1 MDSNLLRLAARLLDD
16 ETPYAIA
23 TVVRR
28 ERPSSA
34 ASGNTAVVTADGTV
48 HGWIGGSC
56 TLPEVTR
63 HAMAS
68 LADRQPRL
76 LAFGG
81 SPEPRGDII
90 SVPMSCGSEGKVEVH
105 INPVYPA
112 PRLVVAGASPIA
124 DAVARLGEAMGYR
137 VVVAG
142 GGDAAAAADSGEAP
156 TGTRVETLD
165 GQLAARY
172 AARPPG
178 AALYAVVATMG
189 QGDEDA
195 VEQLLAARADYLGV
209 VVSPKRMGQVRE
221 YLAARGVCRSRSAKV
236 RGPAGLDIGA
246 VRPEEVAISILAE
259 IVALARTGSGVAE
272 PDTEEPRAGEPRAGA
287 TDREGPIAAEQ
298 GAAEW
303 RAGEVAAGKDA
314 QTPAGATATATDPVC
329 GMTVPADG
337 SRPSSTYQGQT
348 VHFCCPG
355 CRARFE
361 ADPAAYV

>member
-1 MDSNLLRLAARLLDD
+1 M
-16 ETPYAIA
+16 
-23 TVVRR
+23 
-28 ERPSSA
+28 
-34 ASGNTAVVTADGTV
+34 
-48 HGWIGGSC
+48 
-56 TLPEVTR
+56 TR
-63 HAMAS
+63 HAIAS
-68 LADRQPRL
+68 LAERQPRL

-81 SPEPRGDII
+81 AAEPRSDVI

-112 PRLVVAGASPIA
+112 PRLVVVGASPIA

-137 VVVAG
+137 VVVADG
-142 GGDAAAAADSGEAP
+142 AAAAAATEVGEGP
-156 TGTRVETLD
+156 VGERVGILD
-165 GQLAARY
+165 GQFASRY
-172 AARPPG
+172 ASRPAG

-189 QGDEDA
+189 RGDEDA
-195 VEQLLAARADYLGV
+195 VERLLSARADYLGV

-221 YLAARGVCRSRSAKV
+221 YLVARGVCGSRIEKV

-259 IVALARTGSGVAE
+259 IVALARAGSDGREGAVGQGAVGVGA
-272 PDTEEPRAGEPRAGA
+272 AGERPAV
-287 TDREGPIAAEQ
+287 EQAA
-298 GAAEW
+298 AA
-303 RAGEVAAGKDA
+303 VAADENA
-314 QTPAGATATATDPVC
+314 TTPAGAIATATDPVC